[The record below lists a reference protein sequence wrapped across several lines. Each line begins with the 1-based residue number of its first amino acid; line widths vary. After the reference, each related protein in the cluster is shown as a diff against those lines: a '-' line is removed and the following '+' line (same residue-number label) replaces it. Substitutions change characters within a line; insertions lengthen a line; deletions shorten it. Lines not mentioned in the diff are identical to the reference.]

1 MTPRRALLA
10 APLALSFSARAQS
23 LPTLRILLPQP
34 PGSSNDM
41 VARIVQDPLGAALRQ
56 TVVVDN
62 RPGANGA
69 VAIGA
74 LRQARND
81 GQTLLLTGV
90 SQLAFNPHLFRNLP
104 YDVQRDFTIVAP
116 VTDTPFVLIASRRS
130 GITSVSGLVEA
141 ARQRDLTF
149 ASAGNGNSTHLA
161 MEMLAD
167 RAGVRMTHVPYP
179 GTAQGVTAV
188 LTGEADAMIVTLGPA
203 FPQIQSGGVV
213 ALAIVAQQRVPQL
226 PNLPTQAEAGLDV
239 PVMPGW
245 FALVGPAG
253 MPQGAVDAVG
263 GAIRA
268 VLGDGSVRR
277 RLEEQFL
284 IATPGT
290 AAELQAR
297 LGRESAL
304 WGEFIRSRNLSVG

>member
-1 MTPRRALLA
+1 MKRRLFLTVPALTAPALA
-10 APLALSFSARAQS
+10 QTQGP
-23 LPTLRILLPQP
+23 LRILLPQA

-41 VARIVQDPLGAALRQ
+41 VARIVQEPIAAALRT
-56 TVVVDN
+56 TVVIEN

-69 VAIGA
+69 VAINA
-74 LRQARND
+74 LKQARND
-81 GQTLLLTGV
+81 GQTVLLTGV

-104 YDVQRDFTIVAP
+104 YDVQRDFTLIAP

-130 GITSVSGLVEA
+130 GVTSVRGLIEA
-141 ARQRDLTF
+141 ARQRDLSF
-149 ASAGNGNSTHLA
+149 SSAGIGNSTHLA

-188 LTGEADAMIVTLGPA
+188 LTGEVDAMIPTFGVA
-203 FPQIQSGGVV
+203 FPQIHAGAVG
-213 ALAIVAQQRVPQL
+213 ALALVATQRVPQL
-226 PNLPTQAEAGLDV
+226 PELPTLAEAGFDV

-245 FALVGPAG
+245 FALVGLAG
-253 MPQGAVDAVG
+253 MPAAASEAVG
-263 GAIRA
+263 AAIRG
-268 VLGDGSVRR
+268 VLNEAGVRR

-290 AAELQAR
+290 AVDIQAR
-297 LGRESAL
+297 LERESAL
-304 WGEFIRSRNLSVG
+304 WGEFIRSRNLTVG

>member
-1 MTPRRALLA
+1 MTPRRALLTA
-10 APLALSFSARAQS
+10 ALALPFSARAQS
-23 LPTLRILLPQP
+23 LPTLRVLLPQP

-41 VARIVQDPLGAALRQ
+41 VARIMQDPLGAALRQ

-74 LRQARND
+74 LRQSRND

-141 ARQRDLTF
+141 ARRRDLTF
-149 ASAGNGNSTHLA
+149 ASAGIGNSTHLA

-226 PNLPTQAEAGLDV
+226 PNLPTQAEAGFDV

-253 MPQGAVDAVG
+253 MPQPAVDAVG
-263 GAIRA
+263 EAIRA
-268 VLGDGSVRR
+268 VLGDGAVRR

-290 AAELQAR
+290 AAELRAR
-297 LGRESAL
+297 LERESTL